1 MKIAII
7 GVTGLVGSVMLK
19 VLEERGFTNED
30 LFFVASERSVGKK
43 LSFANRQYEIV
54 SIDKAIESVPDF
66 AIFSA
71 GSSVSLTYAPLFA
84 EKGSCV
90 IDNSSAWRN
99 YDHIPLIIPEVNAD
113 TILPAN
119 RIIANPNCSTI
130 QVVMALA
137 SLHRVYRIK
146 RLVISTYQ
154 SVTGT
159 GSKAVQQLD
168 DERAGIEGEKVYPH
182 PIDLNLIPHGGAFEP
197 TGYTAEERK
206 LVDETRKILQDSTIQ
221 ITATVVRV
229 PVKGGH
235 SATLNVEFENDFT
248 LPDIYDLLR
257 KMKGVTIV
265 DNPNQNEYP
274 TPLLAEGKD
283 EVLVGRIRRD
293 ESLQKS
299 LNMFVVAD
307 NLRKGAATNAI
318 QIMEY
323 IIKQR
328 NIK

>member
-19 VLEERGFTNED
+19 VLEERGFSNEEI
-30 LFFVASERSVGKK
+30 LFVASERSVGKK
-43 LSFANRQYEIV
+43 LSFANRQYEII

-283 EVLVGRIRRD
+283 EVFIGRIRRD